1 MAKIF
6 FDEDG
11 DLALFDGKT
20 LAVLG
25 YGNQG
30 RSQAMNLRDG
40 GFNVIVGNRDDEYAA
55 QAKEDGFEVLSL
67 RQAAEQGD
75 ILQILVADEVQ
86 PQVFTAE
93 IEPVVQAGN
102 TLVFSSGF
110 NIYYGFI
117 QPPKDVDVV
126 MVAPEMIGLGVRENF
141 LDETGFPCLI
151 GLEQDA
157 TGQALDIAVALAKA
171 IGSTKMG
178 AIMSSFEEETFVDL
192 MYEHSGVLY
201 HIRRI
206 ISVLIDAGVSPEAAI
221 IGFYA
226 SGEEARLAQAY
237 ANIGLWHQLPL
248 HSRTSQYGQEV
259 TSRLSPEEEAAE
271 TNQMKKALENIRTG
285 SFAKEWMLEQ
295 QAGFPTW
302 RRIRRENLK
311 HPVIQAERELYR
323 RLQRISPNEVDENP
337 MDVGIE

>member
-1 MAKIF
+1 
-6 FDEDG
+6 
-11 DLALFDGKT
+11 
-20 LAVLG
+20 
-25 YGNQG
+25 
-30 RSQAMNLRDG
+30 MNLRDG
-40 GFNVIVGNRDDEYAA
+40 GFDVIVGNRDDEYAA
-55 QAKEDGFEVLSL
+55 QAVEDGFEVLTL
-67 RQAAEQGD
+67 REAAEQGD
-75 ILQILVADEVQ
+75 ILQILIADEVQ
-86 PQVFTAE
+86 PQVYTTE
-93 IEPVVQAGN
+93 IEPAVQTGN

-117 QPPKDVDVV
+117 QPPKDVDVI

-141 LDETGFPCLI
+141 LDESGFPCLI
-151 GLEQDA
+151 GVDHVA
-157 TGQALDIAVALAKA
+157 TGQALDVAVALAKA

-192 MYEHSGVLY
+192 MYEHSGLLY

-206 ISVLIDAGVSPEAAI
+206 ISVLIDAGVSPEVAI

-237 ANIGLWHQLPL
+237 ANVGLWHQLPL

-259 TSRLSPEEEAAE
+259 TSRLSSEEEAADIDH
-271 TNQMKKALENIRTG
+271 MKKTLENIRNGT
-285 SFAKEWMLEQ
+285 FAKEWMLEQ

-311 HPVIQAERELYR
+311 HPVIQAERDLYR
-323 RLQRISPNEVDENP
+323 RLKRISPDEADDNP

>member
-1 MAKIF
+1 MTKIF

-11 DLALFDGKT
+11 QLELFEGKV

-30 RSQAMNLRDG
+30 RSQALNLRDG
-40 GFNVIVGNRDDEYAA
+40 GFNVIVGNREDEYAA
-55 QAKEDGFEVLSL
+55 QALADGFEVLTL
-67 RQAAEQGD
+67 TEAAKQGD
-75 ILQILVADEVQ
+75 VLQILVADEVQ
-86 PQVFTAE
+86 PDVYANQITPG
-93 IEPVVQAGN
+93 IQSGN

-117 QPPKDVDVV
+117 KPQKDVDVI

-141 LDETGFPCLI
+141 LDESGFPCLI
-151 GLEQDA
+151 GVEQDA
-157 TGQALDIAVALAKA
+157 TGQALAIAVALAKA

-178 AIMSSFEEETFVDL
+178 AVMSSFEEETFIDL
-192 MYEHSGVLY
+192 MYEHSGILY

-206 ISVLIDAGVSPEAAI
+206 ISVLIEAGVSPEAAI

-248 HSRTSQYGQEV
+248 HSRTSQYGQEI
-259 TSRLSPEEEAAE
+259 TSKLSPEEEE
-271 TNQMKKALENIRTG
+271 SDLDGMRKTLENIRNGT
-285 SFAKEWMLEQ
+285 FAKDWMLEQ

-302 RRIRRENLK
+302 RRARRENLN
-311 HPVIQAERELYR
+311 HPVIRAERDLFR
-323 RLQRISPNEVDENP
+323 RLGRLSEYKDDDP